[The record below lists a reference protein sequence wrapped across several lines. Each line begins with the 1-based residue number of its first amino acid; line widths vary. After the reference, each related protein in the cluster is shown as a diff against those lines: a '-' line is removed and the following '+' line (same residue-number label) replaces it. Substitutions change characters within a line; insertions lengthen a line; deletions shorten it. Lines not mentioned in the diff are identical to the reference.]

1 MWLDTI
7 FSLAKLTNQHSYLR
21 SLKHSALVQLT
32 FAPADRDEDF
42 IHALGTQRGL
52 DEITDGDGA
61 DEAGESGDLRLL
73 LLGSASQHVHR
84 VQGRLKREQMVTKR
98 DIMYS
103 CYFTVNFLHFT
114 KNCIF

>member
-1 MWLDTI
+1 MIGCMWLSAL
-7 FSLAKLTNQHSYLR
+7 FSLAKLTYQHSYLSR

-42 IHALGTQRGL
+42 IHALGAQRGL

-61 DEAGESGDLRLL
+61 DEAGEAGDLSLL

-84 VQGRLKREQMVTKR
+84 VQRRLKREGR
-98 DIMYS
+98 W
-103 CYFTVNFLHFT
+103 
-114 KNCIF
+114 